1 MLALLCPVLRAAAP
15 SAGSLEGRVANSAT
29 GDYVERARVTIELKQ
44 FFRDRNSALW
54 NFAFPVILLVIF
66 GSVFGGQDI
75 APGITFAQY
84 DVGKD
89 GRFLMIK
96 RATEAGRLN
105 VVLNWTSELAKL
117 TQSR

>member
-1 MLALLCPVLRAAAP
+1 MTMTEVRGLPSTAAI
-15 SAGSLEGRVANSAT
+15 G
-29 GDYVERARVTIELKQ
+29 RARVTIELKQ

-84 DVGKD
+84 FVAG
-89 GRFLMIK
+89 MI
-96 RATEAGRLN
+96 ASG
-105 VVLNWTSELAKL
+105 VLYT
-117 TQSR
+117 